1 MARPSKVCKYLILF
15 FNVYHWS
22 YFWCGPG
29 WQNIY
34 IPNWLL
40 ALMMTKWFCFT
51 VLATTTNG
59 GSEGDVWS
67 DRVEAEEGGT
77 KDCPLESTVGK
88 GEERCLGGRE
98 HHRHQHHDGRRWL
111 AWENPDQVRF
121 NSIFSSHSCLDTE
134 TLGLPGGSAVLIMI
148 LVKKRC

>member
-1 MARPSKVCKYLILF
+1 M
-15 FNVYHWS
+15 
-22 YFWCGPG
+22 
-29 WQNIY
+29 
-34 IPNWLL
+34 
-40 ALMMTKWFCFT
+40 
-51 VLATTTNG
+51 LATTTNG

-121 NSIFSSHSCLDTE
+121 NILFSFLFRYGDTWTPWRLMQNPGFQDNSVEKTLELDASCSGEAINWIT
-134 TLGLPGGSAVLIMI
+134 GYSANDDGWAG
-148 LVKKRC
+148 RTS